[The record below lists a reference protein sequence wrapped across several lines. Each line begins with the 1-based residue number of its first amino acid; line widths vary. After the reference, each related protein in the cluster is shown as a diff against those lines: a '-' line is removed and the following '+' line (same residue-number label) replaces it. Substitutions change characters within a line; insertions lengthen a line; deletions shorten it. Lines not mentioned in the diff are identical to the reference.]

1 MITTVNPATE
11 EVLAT
16 YPAMDERELGELVAQ
31 ADAAYRSW
39 RNSAPE
45 ERRKAMHRLAA
56 LLEEEAGQHA
66 ELISR
71 EMGKPLSQA
80 VAEVKKSAWV
90 CSYYA
95 DHAEQFLRPEESE
108 LDGMRSVVR
117 FDPIGLVLGV
127 MPWNFPFWQVFRF
140 AVPALMAGNGI
151 LVKHAPN
158 VTGSSVAMESLFLR
172 AGFPEHLYRA
182 VHIDLEE
189 VDRLSGFL
197 IDHPAVAAVSVTGS
211 TGAGRAV
218 ATKAGHALKR
228 SVLELGGSDPYI
240 VLDDADVRQ
249 AVQHC
254 AAARLLNSGQSCIAA
269 KRFIVH
275 SSLMEEFESLLLE
288 RMRGAVMGDPFDSS
302 VEVGPIARRDL
313 RDELHSQVA
322 RSIAGGARLLCGGA
336 VPERKG
342 YFYPPTV
349 LSGVKAGMACY
360 SEELF
365 GPVAT
370 LIEARDDQEAVMIAN
385 DTPFGL
391 GSAVFSADLDR
402 AMAIAARL
410 DTGNCFINGMVKSD
424 PRLPF
429 GGVKQSGYGRE
440 LARYG
445 IREFV
450 NVKSLCIA

>member
-1 MITTVNPATE
+1 MITTINPATE
-11 EVLAT
+11 EQLAS
-16 YPAMDERELGELVAQ
+16 YPVMDARELSALIALADLDYRKWRTVA
-31 ADAAYRSW
+31 
-39 RNSAPE
+39 PL
-45 ERRKAMHRLAA
+45 ERRAAMYRLAA
-56 LLEEEAGQHA
+56 LLEAEKEQHA
-66 ELISR
+66 EMISR

-80 VAEVKKSAWV
+80 VAEVKKSALV

-95 DHAEQFLRPEESE
+95 EHAERFLQPEESD
-108 LDGMRSVVR
+108 LDGMRGIVR

-140 AVPALMAGNGI
+140 AVPAIMAGNGI

-158 VTGSSVAMESLFLR
+158 VTGSSVAMESLFRR

-182 VHIDLEE
+182 VHIDLED
-189 VDRLSGFL
+189 VDRLTGFI
-197 IDHPAVAAVSVTGS
+197 IDHPAVSAVSVTGS

-240 VLDDADVRQ
+240 VLDDADVSA
-249 AVQHC
+249 AVNHC

-275 SSLMEEFESLLLE
+275 ASVMGAFEDQLLG
-288 RMRGAVMGDPFDSS
+288 RMRSAVMGDPFDPA
-302 VEVGPIARRDL
+302 VEVGPIARLDL
-313 RDELHSQVA
+313 RDQLHLQVV
-322 RSIAGGARLLCGGA
+322 RSVEGGAKLLCGGS
-336 VPERKG
+336 VPDRTG
-342 YFYPPTV
+342 YYYPPTV

-370 LIEARDDQEAVMIAN
+370 LIEANDDDEAVHIAN

-391 GSAVFSADLDR
+391 GSAVFSRNIER
-402 AMAIAARL
+402 ATAIAARL